1 MQSFRLKTI
10 LKVATTLVTL
20 LVFPSAS
27 PVLFSR
33 LYLTSFDCVI
43 GSKLCSVS
51 TSWYIKSNLQV
62 YLLFC
67 LLVFSVFYWSIQKYT
82 KYLSKIKIN
91 SAQHQLT
98 LTKALKSVENNGFI
112 FNKISVVLQLA
123 TISKLCFG
131 ERDLFHS
138 HSKLI
143 FNRYK

>member
-10 LKVATTLVTL
+10 LKVATTFVTL

-91 SAQHQLT
+91 SEQHQLT
-98 LTKALKSVENNGFI
+98 LTKALKSVE
-112 FNKISVVLQLA
+112 
-123 TISKLCFG
+123 TM
-131 ERDLFHS
+131 DLFSTRFLLLQQATKCFSDKVFFHN
-138 HSKLI
+138 HQLINSKGCVHI
-143 FNRYK
+143 RI